1 MQIYIDIGS
10 LIGEFIGFMMIGIA
24 LLRINK
30 MGKGHRK
37 ISNDDSISE
46 NEKVIQ
52 NKTITILKIGFS
64 FIAISVLI
72 LALDFLGLI

>member
-10 LIGEFIGFMMIGIA
+10 LIGEFIGFIMIGIA

-30 MGKGHRK
+30 MGKEHRK
-37 ISNDDSISE
+37 ISNDDSLSE

-64 FIAISVLI
+64 VIVISVLI
-72 LALDFLGLI
+72 LALDFLD